1 MEVLMKYLLYI
12 CNFIFTL
19 GIPLFSYVIAIGGVG
34 FGQFLWV
41 AILGCIATTTLL
53 YLGVE

>member
-1 MEVLMKYLLYI
+1 MKYLLYI

-41 AILGCIATTTLL
+41 AIIGCIATTTLL